1 MPVSCVIPARMGSSR
16 FPGKPLAEI
25 NGEEM
30 ILHTMRRALLAD
42 CFDSIYCATDS
53 ERIAS
58 LVRSHGYE
66 AVMTGVH
73 LTGSDRVME
82 AAEKLNLDLVVNLQG
97 DEPLVDLELLQSVSE
112 TIQTEPSSWVT
123 ASSILDPNDAYN
135 RNVVKVRVEENYAC
149 DFLREIPLDKITF
162 WNCHRGIY
170 AYGKEARKEFSRL
183 PPSNPEKEH
192 SIEPLRI
199 LGLRPIR
206 VIFSDK
212 ESVSVDVPADLLK
225 VEQIIQ
231 SNKTLDGVLID
242 V

>member
-1 MPVSCVIPARMGSSR
+1 MPVSCVIPARMRSSR
-16 FPGKPLAEI
+16 FPGKPLVKI

-30 ILHTMRRALLAD
+30 ILHTMRRALLAG

-53 ERIAS
+53 EIIAS

-73 LTGSDRVME
+73 VTGSDRVME
-82 AAEKLNLDLVVNLQG
+82 AAEKLGLDLVVNLQG
-97 DEPLVDLELLQSVSE
+97 DEPLVDLDLLRGVSE
-112 TIQTEPSSWVT
+112 AIQAEPNSWVT

-135 RNVVKVRVEENYAC
+135 RNVVKVRVEENYASA
-149 DFLREIPLDKITF
+149 FQREVPLDKIMY

-170 AYGKEARKEFSRL
+170 AYGKEARKEFSCL
-183 PPSNPEKEH
+183 PPSNQEKKH

-199 LGLRPIR
+199 LGLRPIK

-225 VEQIIQ
+225 VEHIIQ
-231 SNKTLDGVLID
+231 RNKTLDGIFID